1 MVKVVKG
8 NRLSPQVL
16 YLENESWLR
25 TVVRSRIPEPEA
37 VEDIMQN
44 IALALLRKKES
55 LGEIQQ
61 MGAWLYQVAV
71 KQVLMHRRSRGRYR
85 KFQGKLAAQT
95 AAGTV
100 STTEETGPV
109 DHVLAAEKQDLVRSA
124 MAELNEMD
132 RQLLMLK
139 YSEGWSYLLL
149 AEHMA
154 VKEDTIEYRL
164 ARARK
169 RLRKQLSQTMKDQ
182 P

>member
-1 MVKVVKG
+1 MSGKG
-8 NRLSPQVL
+8 DRLSPQIL
-16 YLENESWLR
+16 FLENESWLR

-44 IALALLRKKES
+44 IALALLRQRES

-61 MGAWLYQVAV
+61 MGSWLYQVAI

-85 KFQGKLAAQT
+85 KFQKKLAAQT
-95 AAGTV
+95 EAGTV
-100 STTEETGPV
+100 LAREETGPV
-109 DHVLAAEKQDLVRSA
+109 DRVLAAEKQDQVRSA
-124 MAELNEMD
+124 VAQLDELD

-139 YSEGWSYLLL
+139 YSEGWTYQQL
-149 AEHMA
+149 AEHMG

-169 RLRKQLSQTMKDQ
+169 CLRKQLEQTMKEQ

>member
-1 MVKVVKG
+1 M
-8 NRLSPQVL
+8 SPQVL
-16 YLENESWLR
+16 FLENESWLR

-44 IALALLRKKES
+44 IALALVRKRES
-55 LGEIQQ
+55 LGDIQQ
-61 MGAWLYQVAV
+61 VGSWLYQVAI

-85 KFQGKLAAQT
+85 KFQKKLSAHT
-95 AAGTV
+95 EAGTIP
-100 STTEETGPV
+100 TIEETGPV
-109 DHVLAAEKQDLVRSA
+109 DQVLAAEKQDLVRSA
-124 MAELNEMD
+124 IADMDELD

-139 YSEGWSYLLL
+139 YSEGWSYQQL
-149 AEHMA
+149 ADHMG

-169 RLRKQLSQTMKDQ
+169 RLKGQLAQTMKEQ

>member
-1 MVKVVKG
+1 M
-8 NRLSPQVL
+8 SPQVL

-25 TVVRSRIPEPEA
+25 TVVRSRIPESDV

-44 IALALLRKKES
+44 IALALVRQRES

-61 MGAWLYQVAV
+61 IGAWLYQVAI

-85 KFQGKLAAQT
+85 KFQKKLVAQT
-95 AAGTV
+95 EAGIV
-100 STTEETGPV
+100 STIEETGPV
-109 DHVLAAEKQDLVRSA
+109 EQVLAAEKQDLVRSA
-124 MAELNEMD
+124 VANLDELD

-139 YSEGWSYLLL
+139 YSENWSYQQL
-149 AEHMA
+149 AEHMG

-169 RLRKQLSQTMKDQ
+169 RLRRQLAQTMKE
-182 P
+182 PS